1 MRRRL
6 AGMLISLLIAVIG
19 PATLAPAAVSFQPLG
34 QACIGDLASVSPA
47 KHAEADRTQRV
58 LDRLTAPPVR
68 LAACNNACRQ
78 NCAQNYAA
86 CVGSGGRPG
95 ACAVQRS
102 RCLASC
108 GC

>member
-6 AGMLISLLIAVIG
+6 AGMLICLLIAVIG
-19 PATLAPAAVSFQPLG
+19 PATTVPAGMPFQPLG
-34 QACIGDLASVSPA
+34 QACIGDVASVSLA

-58 LDRLTAPPVR
+58 LDRFTAPPVQ

-78 NCAQNYAA
+78 SCARGYAA
-86 CVGSGGRPG
+86 CIGSGGRPG
-95 ACAVQRS
+95 ACAGQRS

>member
-6 AGMLISLLIAVIG
+6 AGMLISLLIAVIA
-19 PATLAPAAVSFQPLG
+19 PATTAPAAVPLLPFG
-34 QACIGDLASVSPA
+34 QACIGEMASVSLA

-58 LDRLTAPPVR
+58 LDRLTAPPVQ

-78 NCAQNYAA
+78 SCARGYAA

-95 ACAVQRS
+95 ACAGQRS